1 MINWRFVL
9 SATLT
14 FIPYTV
20 MWFFWHNNL
29 FPDIYYASSTVQSV
43 YSKDAQNIWA
53 MNFANALLVY
63 GFVYFYFRSVKE
75 NTLLLNSILWGVYY
89 NLSATGFFAFM
100 NYGIIKEWNSAI
112 LVYDLVWA
120 VIGGMLIGDLVFI
133 LYNKINKAS

>member
-1 MINWRFVL
+1 MINWEFVL

-20 MWFFWHNNL
+20 LWFFWHNNL

-63 GFVYFYFRSVKE
+63 GFVYFY
-75 NTLLLNSILWGVYY
+75 
-89 NLSATGFFAFM
+89 LSATGFFAFM

-120 VIGGMLIGDLVFI
+120 FIGGVLIGDLVFI